1 MTELQMTAILF
12 KLADIGVTGIAIS
25 YDGGGDSGS
34 IESMVYTT
42 EPCETSQDVENVIDD
57 IFHAQGLDGIDTAL
71 HSEIQ
76 DYAYDILNDIEDWW
90 NNEGGFGY
98 MYIQVPSGKYHINN
112 NIRIIE
118 TESFGH
124 EGSLMDKTKDN

>member
-34 IESMVYTT
+34 IENMVYTT
-42 EPCETSQDVENVIDD
+42 EPCETSQDVENAIED

-71 HSEIQ
+71 HSKIQ

-118 TESFGH
+118 TESFEH
-124 EGSLMDKTKDN
+124 EGSLMDKTKDQ

>member
-1 MTELQMTAILF
+1 MEVTGLLF

-34 IESMVYTT
+34 IESIVYTT
-42 EPCETSQDVENVIDD
+42 EPCETSQDVEDAIDD

-76 DYAYDILNDIEDWW
+76 DYVYDILNDIEDWW

-124 EGSLMDKTKDN
+124 EGTLMDKTKDQ